1 MNYRTIN
8 KSNTLISLLKIK
20 ILNSNKSGLKN
31 RFMHIVEKISSI
43 PDHLFNNTPYL
54 FDDNII
60 KNDLYNRK
68 ELNNYKDNVDLRL
81 IESRR
86 TFL

>member
-60 KNDLYNRK
+60 KNDFFGNSPAKGNHNLV
-68 ELNNYKDNVDLRL
+68 EHL
-81 IESRR
+81 S
-86 TFL
+86 FG